1 MSQPKAAASEREII
15 ALPYTRECFVC
26 GEDNTRGMH
35 VRFEAHAEE
44 IVARVKP
51 PAETCGYR
59 TIVHGGIQ
67 STLLDETMGWA
78 PAFVNKRMCV
88 AAELTVRFLAR
99 VPVGMPLIVRG
110 RFIEDKRLFWKC
122 EGSIEDDE
130 GTVYA
135 TSRGTYVP
143 LSREESERIERETLI
158 YPEGTP
164 RIFST

>member
-1 MSQPKAAASEREII
+1 MTQPNAATSDSPII
-15 ALPYTRECFVC
+15 QLPYTRECFVC

-35 VRFEAHAEE
+35 VRFEAHADE
-44 IVARVKP
+44 IVARIKP
-51 PAETCGYR
+51 PAEACGYR

-78 PAFVNKRMCV
+78 PALAKKRMCV

-99 VPVGMPLIVRG
+99 VPVGTTLTVRG
-110 RFIEDKRLFWKC
+110 RFVEDKRLFWKC
-122 EGSIEDDE
+122 EGNLEDDA
-130 GTVYA
+130 GTIYA

-143 LSREESERIERETLI
+143 LSREESEEIERETLI
-158 YPEGTP
+158 YPEGTS

>member
-1 MSQPKAAASEREII
+1 MSQLDAAATNHAII
-15 ALPYTRECFVC
+15 ELPYTRECFVC

-35 VRFEAHAEE
+35 VRFEAHPDE
-44 IVARVKP
+44 IVARIKP

-78 PAFVNKRMCV
+78 PAFVKRRMCV

-99 VPVGMPLIVRG
+99 VPVGTTLIVRG
-110 RFIEDKRLFWKC
+110 RFVEDKRLFWKC

-130 GTVYA
+130 GTIYA

-143 LSREESERIERETLI
+143 LSRDESERIERETLI
-158 YPEGTP
+158 YPEGTA
-164 RIFST
+164 RIFGS